1 MVCIDPEP
9 EAGGVMLRGESVNT
23 AYLILNLYLT
33 FTWRKVT
40 LKFKGIRQIE
50 DKRELKSQI
59 SEQQVV

>member
-50 DKRELKSQI
+50 DN
-59 SEQQVV
+59 